1 MTRGLGRGQ
10 TFDCGAIAL
19 RANATSRGASA
30 AGDLE
35 QAAQRIGKRQQG
47 FSDAQASTR

>member
-10 TFDCGAIAL
+10 TPDCGAIAL
-19 RANATSRGASA
+19 RANASSRGASA
-30 AGDLE
+30 AGDSE
-35 QAAQRIGKRQQG
+35 RAARGIGKRQVG